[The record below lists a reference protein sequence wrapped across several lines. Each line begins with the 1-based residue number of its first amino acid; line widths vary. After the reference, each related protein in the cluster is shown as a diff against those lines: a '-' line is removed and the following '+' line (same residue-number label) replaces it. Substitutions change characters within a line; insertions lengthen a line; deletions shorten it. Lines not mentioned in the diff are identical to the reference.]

1 MLLDGRYEIIAERPL
16 GAEQTLFEA
25 TAADGTVV
33 RIIWYTLVGSQAE
46 AAFERYRRV
55 LRALRRED
63 AAALHDVVARP
74 GATYVAWHAPPPNQ
88 RSYPSAAINQ
98 LLEAFDYRPE
108 EADIRLA
115 ADGKPRVY
123 GLAFAGTLPEPPPT
137 VAGSGA
143 PRVHPEGR
151 SRTAASP
158 QHKGLAPWLVALVP
172 GVLLALLG
180 IVLLGVGLALQ
191 ERGTI
196 ILPRVAGQEV
206 NSVLN
211 TLYQLGLQA
220 QAEPTPSGQALGT
233 VVGIDPQEGSQIRPG
248 RTVLVRYAVPY
259 GQLIS
264 GEVPDLRGHQLEG
277 NEIARLLRQQRL
289 SLGEVARIPADVP
302 AGTVLG
308 QQPAAG
314 SQIPQ
319 GSQVDL
325 LVSSGPVQ
333 TSTFLPDLRGLS
345 REDAIFLARVAGI
358 TGTIEVEEVPIPRQ
372 PVGTV
377 VGQNLEPGVL
387 VAAELVT
394 LRLTVVGGGNPAAF
408 GDTVPNFIGL
418 PRRDAEVLAG
428 RNRLAVTVSEV
439 ANLNLPP
446 GVVLQDPPV
455 GEAVGGTVRLIVNVP
470 PRPLPQPDVTVE
482 VRRPTPRRAAFAW
495 PIEAGIPEQ
504 EAVVTA
510 TTVAGDTAAVYRG
523 TVRGGQR
530 VEGVWLTFAP
540 GPITFTL
547 TLNGVPYSVPLR
559 VNP

>member
-16 GAEQTLFEA
+16 SAEQTLFEA
-25 TAADGTVV
+25 TAADGTAV

-46 AAFERYRRV
+46 AAFERYRQV

-74 GATYVAWHAPPPNQ
+74 GATYVAWYTPPPNQ
-88 RSYPSAAINQ
+88 QSHPSAAINQ
-98 LLEAFDYRPE
+98 VLEAFDYRPE

-123 GLAFAGTLPEPPPT
+123 GLAFAGTLAAPPPA
-137 VAGSGA
+137 VAA
-143 PRVHPEGR
+143 P
-151 SRTAASP
+151 SSP
-158 QHKGLAPWLVALVP
+158 RHKGLAPWLLALAP

-191 ERGTI
+191 ERGTV

-259 GQLIS
+259 GQLVS
-264 GEVPDLRGHQLEG
+264 GEVPDLRGQQLEG
-277 NEIARLLRQQRL
+277 NEVARLLQQQRL
-289 SLGEVARIPADVP
+289 SLGEVARIPANVE

-314 SQIPQ
+314 SQVPQ
-319 GSQVDL
+319 GSRVDL
-325 LVSSGPVQ
+325 LVSNGPIR

-345 REDAIFLARVAGI
+345 REDAFFLARVAGV
-358 TGTIEVEEVPIPRQ
+358 TGTIEIEEVPIPRQ

-387 VAAELVT
+387 VAADSVT
-394 LRLTVVGGGNPAAF
+394 LRLTVVGSGMANF
-408 GDTVPNFIGL
+408 EDTAPTFIGL
-418 PRRDAEVLAG
+418 SRDEAEALAA
-428 RNRLAVTVSEV
+428 RNGLAVTVSEV
-439 ANLNLPP
+439 GNLNLPP

-455 GEAVGGTVRLIVNVP
+455 GEAVSGTVRLIVNVP
-470 PRPLPQPDVTVE
+470 PRPLPQPNVTVE
-482 VRRPTPRRAAFAW
+482 VLRLTPRRAAFAW

-523 TVRGGQR
+523 IVRGGQR

>member
-25 TAADGTVV
+25 TAADGTAV

-46 AAFERYRRV
+46 AAFERYRQV

-63 AAALHDVVARP
+63 AVALHDVVARP
-74 GATYVAWHAPPPNQ
+74 GATYVVWQTPPPNQ
-88 RSYPSAAINQ
+88 RSHPSAAINQ
-98 LLEAFDYRPE
+98 VLEAFNYRPE

-115 ADGKPRVY
+115 ADGKLRVY
-123 GLAFAGTLPEPPPT
+123 GLAFAGTLPESPPAAATPP
-137 VAGSGA
+137 S
-143 PRVHPEGR
+143 PRR
-151 SRTAASP
+151 
-158 QHKGLAPWLVALVP
+158 QGLAPWLLALVP

-191 ERGTI
+191 ERGTV

-220 QAEPTPSGQALGT
+220 QAEPIPSGQTLGT
-233 VVGIDPQEGSQIRPG
+233 VVGIDPPEGSQIRPG

-259 GQLIS
+259 GQLVS
-264 GEVPDLRGHQLEG
+264 GEVPDLRGQQLEG
-277 NEIARLLRQQRL
+277 GEVARLLLQQRL
-289 SLGEVARIPADVP
+289 SLGEIARIPANVE

-314 SQIPQ
+314 SQAPQ
-319 GSQVDL
+319 GSRVDL
-325 LVSSGPVQ
+325 LVSSGPSR

-345 REDAIFLARVAGI
+345 REDALFLARVAGI
-358 TGTIEVEEVPIPRQ
+358 TGTIEVEEVPVPRQ
-372 PVGTV
+372 PFGTV
-377 VGQNLEPGVL
+377 VEQNLEPGVL
-387 VAAELVT
+387 VAADSVT

-408 GDTVPNFIGL
+408 GDTVPNFVGL
-418 PRRDAEVLAG
+418 PRRDAEALAAQ
-428 RNRLAVTVSEV
+428 NALAVTVSEV
-439 ANLNLPP
+439 ENLNLPQ
-446 GVVLQDPPV
+446 GVVLQDPSV
-455 GEAVGGTVRLIVNVP
+455 GEAVSGTVRLIVNVP
-470 PRPLPQPDVTVE
+470 PQPLPQPKVTVE

-504 EAVVTA
+504 EAVVIA
-510 TTVAGDTAAVYRG
+510 TTVTGDTAAVYRG

-530 VEGVWLTFAP
+530 VEGEWLTFAP

-547 TLNGVPYSVPLR
+547 TLNGEPYSVPLR